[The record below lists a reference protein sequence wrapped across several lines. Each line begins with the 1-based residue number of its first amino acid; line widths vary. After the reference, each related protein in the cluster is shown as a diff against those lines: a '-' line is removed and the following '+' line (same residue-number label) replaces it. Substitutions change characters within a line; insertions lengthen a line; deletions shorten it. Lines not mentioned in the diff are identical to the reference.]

1 MKILKRILIVI
12 VILVAMPFVIAL
24 FINKEYDVT
33 REIVVNKPRAEVFDY
48 VKHIKN
54 QDYYSVWNMAD
65 PTMKKKFTGTD
76 GTVGFIYHWDGN
88 DDVGE
93 GKQQI
98 TAISEG
104 ERVDMDLKFIRPFD
118 GDAHTYMATKDT
130 TGGTKVIWNMKGY
143 SNYPMNIM
151 NLFMNKQLGGAFEE
165 GLTNLKNNLEK

>member
-1 MKILKRILIVI
+1 MKILKKILIVI
-12 VILVAMPFVIAL
+12 VILVALPFVIAV
-24 FINKEYDVT
+24 FINKKYDVT

-65 PTMKKKFTGTD
+65 PTMKKNFTGTD

-88 DDVGE
+88 DEVGE

-104 ERVDMDLKFIRPFD
+104 KRVDMDLKFIRPFD
-118 GDAHTYMATKDT
+118 GDAHTYMSTKDT
-130 TGGTKVIWNMKGY
+130 TGGTKVTWNMKGY

-151 NLFMNKQLGGAFEE
+151 NLLMDKQLGGAFEQ